1 MLLRVD
7 QQTSIE
13 NLRNYPAE
21 NVEKLRQ
28 LLATGAPA
36 RPDPRRSNFYELDNG
51 SRVYYIHI
59 SPVSGRVWL
68 LAIWRKSST
77 PEIEETSHV
86 AA

>member
-1 MLLRVD
+1 MLLRLE
-7 QQTSIE
+7 QQPSVE

-21 NVEKLRQ
+21 TVDKLRE
-28 LLATGAPA
+28 LLAAGAPA
-36 RPDPRRSNFYELDNG
+36 RPDPRRSNFYELENG

-59 SPVSGRVWL
+59 SPVSGKVWL
-68 LAIWRKSST
+68 LAIWSKSAT